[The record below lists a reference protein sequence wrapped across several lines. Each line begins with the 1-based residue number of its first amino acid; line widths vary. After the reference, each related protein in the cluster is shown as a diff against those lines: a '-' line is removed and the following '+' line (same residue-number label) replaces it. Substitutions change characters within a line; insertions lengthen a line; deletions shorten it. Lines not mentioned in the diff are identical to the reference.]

1 MKSSGSCL
9 SFIFYKNNKILQAY
23 NPVHKGEYMYLTK
36 DEEKILDGEQGEV
49 MERMFRLLVRLGEIY
64 KADKMIPVGSVQVA
78 GVSYKSIADPG
89 TEFLEDLAENGA
101 KVKVLTFLN
110 PAGMDLENWQKLG
123 FPKDFAKKQL
133 RIMDAFKK
141 MGIIVTST
149 CTPYLAGNLPRFR
162 EHIAWSESSAVSF
175 SNSVIGARTNREG
188 GPSALAAAICGKT
201 PNYDLHL
208 DENRHPHFKIKVD
221 AELEFSSDYGALGYF
236 VGKQVKNKIPYF
248 TGIKDANTDQLKA
261 LGAAMAASGAVALY
275 HAEGLTPEASLVKKD
290 GLETINVGKKEIK
303 EVYEKLNSGKEP
315 DIVILGCPHASL
327 REISTLAEKLKG
339 KRLKKPLWICTSRVM
354 KDAAERMGFVEII
367 EKAGG
372 SVVADT
378 CMVVSPIEEMG
389 YKVTG
394 VDSGKAA
401 NYLPG
406 FCKQDVVFADINKL
420 IEAQT

>member
-1 MKSSGSCL
+1 
-9 SFIFYKNNKILQAY
+9 
-23 NPVHKGEYMYLTK
+23 MYLTNE
-36 DEEKILDGEQGEV
+36 EEKILNGEQGEV

-78 GVSYKSIADPG
+78 GVSYKSIAEPG
-89 TEFLEDLAENGA
+89 TEFLEDLADKGA

-110 PAGMDLENWQKLG
+110 PAGMDLENWEKLG
-123 FPKDFAKKQL
+123 FPKSFAKNQL

-221 AELEFSSDYGALGYF
+221 VDLEFSSDFGALGYF

-275 HAEGLTPEASLVKKD
+275 HAEGLTPEADLVKKD
-290 GLETINVGKKEIK
+290 NLETINVGKKELT

-327 REISTLAEKLKG
+327 REISTLADKLKG
-339 KRLKKPLWICTSRVM
+339 KKLKKPLWICTSRVM
-354 KDAAERMGFVEII
+354 KEAAERMGFVEII

-372 SVVADT
+372 SIVADT

-406 FCKQDVVFADINKL
+406 FCKQEVVFADINKL
-420 IEAQT
+420 IEVQT

>member
-1 MKSSGSCL
+1 
-9 SFIFYKNNKILQAY
+9 
-23 NPVHKGEYMYLTK
+23 MYLTK
-36 DEEKILDGEQGEV
+36 EEERILDGEEGEV

-64 KADKMIPVGSVQVA
+64 KADKMIHVGSVQVA

-89 TEFLEDLAENGA
+89 TEFLEDLADKGA

-110 PAGMDLENWQKLG
+110 PTGMDLENWSKLG
-123 FPKDFAKKQL
+123 FPKSFAKNQL
-133 RIMDAFKK
+133 RIMDAFKS

-208 DENRHPHFKIKVD
+208 DENRHPHVKIKVD
-221 AELEFSSDYGALGYF
+221 VDLEFSSDFGALGYF

-275 HAEGLTPEASLVKKD
+275 HVEGLTPEADLIKKD
-290 GLETINVGKKEIK
+290 GLETIDVGKNELK

-327 REISTLAEKLKG
+327 REISILADKLKG
-339 KRLKKPLWICTSRVM
+339 KKLKKPLWICTSRVM
-354 KDAAERMGFVEII
+354 KEAAERMGFSEII

-372 SVVADT
+372 SIVADT

-406 FCKQDVVFADINKL
+406 FCKQEVFFADINKL
-420 IEAQT
+420 IEVQT